1 MDHVKCSELFNEVAI
16 GHGHPDPKGYRFKKD
31 MLQLRIEQERIVLV
45 KGGAIIDV
53 EFTDYGQIRDR
64 WRSGFKIKYVLV

>member
-1 MDHVKCSELFNEVAI
+1 MEDVKCSELFNETVVD
-16 GHGHPDPKGYRFKKD
+16 HGHPDPKGHRWKSD
-31 MLQLRIEQERIVLV
+31 MLQLRIEQEKIVLL

-53 EFTDYGQIRDR
+53 EFTDYGQIRNR